1 MRGCESLLVAAFFR
15 FNQTGQDMQMRNIR
29 LLAMLFVI
37 IPFIQCKQAS
47 AEDKSP
53 RPRVAI
59 MPFELNAA
67 ADLAYLQAGVE
78 AMLGSRL
85 GARGGVA
92 VIDRQAVRKAMED
105 SGSDDPAVIGPA
117 VGAELVLK
125 GSITGLGNLIS
136 LDLRGVRVTGGAA
149 DERFFATAD
158 SPGEVI
164 AAIDQLVVE
173 VGRTMFKGGLK
184 LSGSEVRVG
193 PVGPARTQPVKQE
206 KDAADNGGDQSLHPD
221 RMFRVQPA
229 VTPALPAISAATPAA
244 GVVGRPEMISR
255 SQSLD
260 LEMQDLD
267 VGDVF
272 GDGSQ
277 VVVVAEQHKLRVYRQ
292 EGSKLVE
299 AGKVPAP
306 PKFARAVAVN
316 LADLNG
322 NGRAELYISTI
333 SDNKPYSYAVEWD
346 GHGFVTLWEKQPW
359 HIRPVH
365 LPGRGPVLVGQ
376 RADDDRPVREG
387 LYVLTLTNSR
397 LTAGERLAVPD
408 SVNLFEFV
416 IGDFNGDSQL
426 EVAAVDDGGVL
437 SLYGADGEVLWRGSD
452 TYAHTVRYIGKAA
465 GAVSEKTNRN
475 VPARLIAADVNGDG
489 RPELVVMKNPSGV
502 GALLKTIGS
511 FTGSSVQFLAWN
523 GISFVEVWNTGE
535 IGSYLAAYQLTTTP
549 AGAPGNLYL
558 GLITKK
564 SGLAF
569 GDYRSVLAV
578 YPLEAVTK

>member
-1 MRGCESLLVAAFFR
+1 MRKVAV
-15 FNQTGQDMQMRNIR
+15 
-29 LLAMLFVI
+29 LAMLFVI
-37 IPFIQCKQAS
+37 IPFIQYKPAG
-47 AEDKSP
+47 AEEKYT
-53 RPRVAI
+53 RPKVAI

-92 VIDRQAVRKAMED
+92 VVDRQAVRKAMED
-105 SGSDDPAVIGPA
+105 SGSSDPAVIGPA

-125 GSITGLGNLIS
+125 GSITGLGSLIS
-136 LDLRGVRVTGGAA
+136 LDLRGVRVAGEVA
-149 DERFFATAD
+149 DERFFATAN

-173 VGRTMFKGGLK
+173 VGRAMFKGGLK
-184 LSGSEVRVG
+184 QSGSEVRFG
-193 PVGPARTQPVKQE
+193 PVGPGQIEPAKQE
-206 KDAADNGGDQSLHPD
+206 KSGQEGSGDQALHPD
-221 RMFRVQPA
+221 RLFRDQTAPVSVLAP
-229 VTPALPAISAATPAA
+229 PLPAITTVAPAA
-244 GVVGRPEMISR
+244 GVAGRPEMISR

-267 VGDVF
+267 VGDLF

-277 VVVVAEQHKLRVYRQ
+277 LVVAAEEHQLHVYRQ
-292 EGSKLVE
+292 EGNKLVE
-299 AGKVPAP
+299 AGQVPPP
-306 PKFARAVAVN
+306 PKFARVVAVN
-316 LADLNG
+316 LADLNS

-346 GHGFVTLWEKQPW
+346 GKGFATLFEKQPW
-359 HIRPVH
+359 HLRPVS
-365 LPGRGPVLVGQ
+365 LPGRGLVLVGQ
-376 RADDDRPVREG
+376 RAEDDRPVREG
-387 LYVLTLTNSR
+387 LYLLTLADSK
-397 LTAGERLAVPD
+397 LTAGEKLPVPD
-408 SVNLFEFV
+408 AVNLFEFV
-416 IGDFNGDSQL
+416 MADFNGDSQP
-426 EVAAVDDGGVL
+426 EVAAVDDNGVL

-452 TYAHTVRYIGKAA
+452 TYAHTVRYIGKSS

-475 VPARLIAADVNGDG
+475 VPSRLISADVNGDG

-502 GALLKTIGS
+502 TALLKTIGS

-523 GISFVEVWNTGE
+523 GISFVDVWNTGE
-535 IGSYLAAYQLTTTP
+535 IGSYLAAYQLVMTP
-549 AGAPGNLYL
+549 AGAPSRLYL

-578 YPLEAVTK
+578 YPLGGVAR